1 MNPLLGAICGDIV
14 GSSYEFH
21 PTKQYHFDMMLD
33 DMEFT
38 DDSICTVA
46 VAEWLLLD
54 SNRSIDELK
63 YAFKRWAFRYPNPKG
78 SYGAGF
84 NRWLKDIYAR
94 PYNSYGNGSAMRVS
108 PVGWACNSLEETL
121 ETARISAVLTHNHVE
136 GIKGAQATAACVF
149 LARVGDSKDD
159 IRTFVS
165 SNFGYNLNRS
175 IESIRPTY
183 SFKPSC
189 QETVPESIM
198 AFLESTSY
206 EDAIRKAISLGG
218 DADTMGSIT
227 GAIAAA
233 YYKEI
238 PKLLVDFCMRKLPKD
253 ISQVL
258 SDFELKFKDRILDES

>member
-1 MNPLLGAICGDIV
+1 MNPLLGAICGDII

-21 PTKQYHFDMMLD
+21 PTKQYSFDIMLD

-54 SNRSIDELK
+54 PTRSVEELK
-63 YAFKRWAFRYPNPKG
+63 YAFKRWAFKYPHPKG

-84 NRWLKDIYAR
+84 SRWLKDIYAK

-108 PVGWACNSLEETL
+108 PVGWACNSLNETL
-121 ETARISAVLTHNHVE
+121 ETARVSAILTHNHVE
-136 GIKGAQATAACVF
+136 GVKGAQATAACVY
-149 LARVGDSKDD
+149 LARTGESKDT
-159 IRTFVS
+159 IKQYIS
-165 SNFGYNLNRS
+165 CNFGYNLSRS
-175 IESIRPTY
+175 IETIRPTY

-189 QETVPESIM
+189 QETVPESII

-206 EDAIRKAISLGG
+206 EDALRKTISLGG
-218 DADTMGSIT
+218 DADTMGAIT
-227 GAIAAA
+227 GAMAAA

-238 PKLLVDFCMRKLPKD
+238 PAYLVDFALRKLPQD
-253 ISQVL
+253 MAQVL
-258 SDFELKFKDRILDES
+258 SDFEQRFLSIE